1 MALGSRIG
9 IWRWLLAV
17 VSIGAAAGQALAQG
31 ATAAPSVPSVAPTA
45 AAAAASKSPSQ
56 RLRVVGGLAGV
67 NQYVRHE
74 APFWKNELPRLTG
87 GRLSADIVP
96 FDQAGIRG
104 QEMLR
109 LIQLGVVPFGTVLLS
124 QASTQEPL
132 LAAPDLPGLNPDMT
146 SLRRNVASFRP
157 VMESVLRQ
165 RYGIELLAVYA
176 YPAQAVFCAKPIAS
190 LADLAGRRVRTAGA
204 AQADFVDALG
214 GRPVQAAFADLVP
227 QFRSGNLDCA
237 ITGTMSANS
246 LGLHELTSHVH
257 SMAIGWGLSVFVAN
271 ANAWSA
277 LEPGWRA
284 TLRPQLGK
292 LEADIWAESERETG
306 EGLAC
311 NTGNAACV
319 QGRKGA
325 MTEVKPTPADERRR
339 ADVFTDVVLQRWVQ
353 RCGAACVPLW
363 NQTLGAS
370 TGVQARTR

>member
-1 MALGSRIG
+1 
-9 IWRWLLAV
+9 
-17 VSIGAAAGQALAQG
+17 
-31 ATAAPSVPSVAPTA
+31 
-45 AAAAASKSPSQ
+45 
-56 RLRVVGGLAGV
+56 
-67 NQYVRHE
+67 
-74 APFWKNELPRLTG
+74 
-87 GRLSADIVP
+87 
-96 FDQAGIRG
+96 
-104 QEMLR
+104 
-109 LIQLGVVPFGTVLLS
+109 
-124 QASTQEPL
+124 
-132 LAAPDLPGLNPDMT
+132 MT
-146 SLRRNVASFRP
+146 SLRRNVAAFRP

-176 YPAQAVFCAKPIAS
+176 YPAQTVFCTKPIAS

-204 AQADFVDALG
+204 AQADFIDAIG

-246 LGLHELTSHVH
+246 LGLHELTTHVH

-311 NTGNAACV
+311 NTGAPACL

-325 MTEVKPTPADERRR
+325 MTEVKPTSADERRR
-339 ADVFTDVVLQRWVQ
+339 ADVFNEVVLQRWVQ
-353 RCGAACVPLW
+353 RCGPSCVPLW
-363 NQTLGAS
+363 NQTLGAT
-370 TGVQARTR
+370 TGVQARSR

>member
-1 MALGSRIG
+1 MALSSRIG
-9 IWRWLLAV
+9 ILRWLLGAAV
-17 VSIGAAAGQALAQG
+17 LCGIPALAQAQAQAQAQGAAAQPS
-31 ATAAPSVPSVAPTA
+31 APAKGPT
-45 AAAAASKSPSQ
+45 Q

-146 SLRRNVASFRP
+146 TLRRNVAAFRP
-157 VMESVLRQ
+157 VMESTLRQ

-176 YPAQAVFCAKPIAS
+176 YPAQTVFCAKPIAS
-190 LADLAGRRVRTAGA
+190 LADLAGRRVRTASA

-246 LGLHELTSHVH
+246 LGLHELTTHVH

-271 ANAWSA
+271 ANAWNA

-292 LEADIWAESERETG
+292 LESDIWAESERETG

-311 NTGNAACV
+311 NTGTPACL

-339 ADVFTDVVLQRWVQ
+339 ADVFNDVVLQRWVQ
-353 RCGAACVPLW
+353 RCGPACVPLW
-363 NQTLGAS
+363 NQTLGVS
-370 TGVQARTR
+370 TGVQARAR